1 MVGDTEV
8 NVLAAMRALAVRSEN
23 IMVARYSLHDMRQGR
38 EEQICSFYA
47 RIKGQADTCDY
58 RIKCTKAE
66 CNETVDFAGE
76 ILRDVLARS
85 IVDDEIK
92 LDLIGD
98 QNQKMTIEEMIK
110 FIEARESGKRSAS
123 HLLDTPSVNAASTT
137 YRRNKQ
143 QEVRTRNTATTKPR
157 PDLKPEHTFD
167 PNALCRFC
175 AEKGHGKNAPW
186 GVRRTQCP
194 AFGKRCGK
202 CKVVN
207 HIERACLG
215 KAYARRPTETAERS
229 DEQSGAFELCTMV
242 NGPVADV
249 NAITL
254 DHHLYDNLCDRWH
267 KRASDPQPYV
277 RVHVGAFEEDYRAL
291 GFALRKQ
298 VSAAEL
304 PAMAD
309 TGCQSCLMGI
319 QVAERMGLNAD
330 DLIPVTMTMK
340 AANEGGIP
348 ILGAM
353 VVRFSG
359 TDSRAMTRETR
370 QIAYITN
377 TSDRIL
383 LSRAACIDLGMISET
398 FPTIGEVIASDDA
411 ATPTH
416 CSCTPRTA
424 PPPLTEGLPIPAT
437 EENRAA
443 IESWLK
449 KRYAASTFNTCTH
462 QTLPMMSGPP
472 LRLMI
477 DKSPAQ
483 LSCRP
488 ASPTPARLLSPILKS
503 CHVHISEMR
512 NCQPLPPS

>member
-1 MVGDTEV
+1 MLATGSPLDLRAGWASLNASLKPPSPPRDLTRSNGGSMVGDTEV
-8 NVLAAMRALAVRSEN
+8 NVLAAMKALAVRGEN
-23 IMVARYSLHDMRQGR
+23 IMVARYALHDMRQGR
-38 EEQICSFYA
+38 EEQIRSFYA

-58 RIKCTKAE
+58 RTKCTKSE
-66 CNETVDFAGE
+66 CNEMVDFAGE
-76 ILRDVLARS
+76 ILRDVLARG
-85 IVDDEIK
+85 IVDDEIQ
-92 LDLIGD
+92 LDLISD

-110 FIEARESGKRSAS
+110 FVEARESGKRSAS
-123 HLLDTPSVNAASTT
+123 RLLDTPSVNAASST

-143 QEVRTRNTATTKPR
+143 QEVRTRGTAR

-186 GVRRTQCP
+186 GVRKVQCP

-202 CKVVN
+202 CKIVN

-215 KAYARRPTETAERS
+215 KAYARRPTETAETS

-242 NGPVADV
+242 NGLIADI

-254 DHHLYDNLCDRWH
+254 DHHLYDNLCDRWN

-277 RVHVGAFEEDYRAL
+277 RVHIGAFEEDYRAL

-298 VSAAEL
+298 VSVAEL

-330 DLIPVTMTMK
+330 DLIPVTMTMR

-353 VVRFSG
+353 VVRLSG

-377 TSDRIL
+377 TSDRIF
-383 LSRAACIDLGMISET
+383 LSRAACIDLGMIGET

-416 CSCTPRTA
+416 CPCTQHRRHSPRA
-424 PPPLTEGLPIPAT
+424 Y
-437 EENRAA
+437 R
-443 IESWLK
+443 
-449 KRYAASTFNTCTH
+449 C
-462 QTLPMMSGPP
+462 
-472 LRLMI
+472 
-477 DKSPAQ
+477 
-483 LSCRP
+483 
-488 ASPTPARLLSPILKS
+488 
-503 CHVHISEMR
+503 
-512 NCQPLPPS
+512 PLPRRIEQRSSRG